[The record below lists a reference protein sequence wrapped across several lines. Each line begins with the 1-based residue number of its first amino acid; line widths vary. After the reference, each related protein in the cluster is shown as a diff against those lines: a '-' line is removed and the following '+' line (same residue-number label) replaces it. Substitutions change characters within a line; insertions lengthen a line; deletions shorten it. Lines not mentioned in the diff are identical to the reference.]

1 MTREQKND
9 YEKLIDYVEEQLV
22 GNQLKIGDKLPA
34 ERELSAM
41 LSISRNSVR
50 TGLSVLE
57 AIGVINNKHGSG
69 NYINGAYDYKLTQ
82 VMMMMYALDDITN
95 REVSGL
101 RYAAEL
107 QAIMLAPQNITERQ
121 KSLLMNYLDIMENS
135 HSMEEQ
141 THCDKMIHQTIVE
154 ASGNRLIIA
163 NYMALNRILDTVIG
177 EVRRK
182 VSKQPA
188 STFEEFQFTHR
199 QLVEFVCQGDYEK
212 AKEALDKHLE
222 YMLAEINT

>member
-1 MTREQKND
+1 MAKEQRND
-9 YEKLIDYVEEQLV
+9 YEKLIDYVEAQLV
-22 GNQLKIGDKLPA
+22 GNQLKVGDKLPA

-50 TGLSVLE
+50 TGLAVLE
-57 AIGVINNKHGSG
+57 AIGVIDNKHGSG

-82 VMMMMYALDDITN
+82 IMMMMYALDEISN
-95 REVSGL
+95 REISGL

-107 QAIMLAPQNITERQ
+107 QAIMLAPQNITELQ
-121 KSLLMNYLDIMENS
+121 KTLLMNYLEIMEKSQNAA
-135 HSMEEQ
+135 EQ

-163 NYMALNRILDTVIG
+163 NYMALNRILDAVIG
-177 EVRRK
+177 DVRRRIA
-182 VSKQPA
+182 QLPDD
-188 STFEEFQFTHR
+188 FEDFQYTHR
-199 QLVEFVCQGDYEK
+199 QLVEFVCAGDYGN
-212 AKEALDKHLE
+212 AKKALDKHLN